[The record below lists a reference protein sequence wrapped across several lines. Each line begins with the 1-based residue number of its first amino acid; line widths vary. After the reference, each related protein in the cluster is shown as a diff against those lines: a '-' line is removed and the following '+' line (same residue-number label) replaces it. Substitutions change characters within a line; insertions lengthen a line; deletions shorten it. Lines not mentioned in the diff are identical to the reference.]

1 MAVTSRE
8 LAGRL
13 PAAPRRPGL
22 GVAYVLTFLLAAL
35 AVHVLVGA
43 VVERARIALDDLR
56 YGRPRTAH
64 VTGYVGHGAEGA
76 GRPTHIVAM
85 NLDRQV
91 VVLELPGSD
100 PQQARSL
107 PGPYLFGSRQDL
119 EPVVLSLLDMDGDGL
134 NDLVLTVSN
143 ERVVYLNREGAFRL
157 PTAEEQA
164 LLAQEQLP

>member
-1 MAVTSRE
+1 MGVTSRE
-8 LAGRL
+8 LGGNM
-13 PAAPRRPGL
+13 PTVPRIL
-22 GVAYVLTFLLAAL
+22 GPVAYVLTFLLAAL
-35 AVHVLVGA
+35 AIHVLVGA
-43 VVERARIALDDLR
+43 VVERAQVALDDMR

-85 NLDRQV
+85 NLERQI

-107 PGPYLFGSRQDL
+107 PGPYLFGSRQEL
-119 EPVVLSLLDMDGDGL
+119 APVVLSLLDMDGDGL
-134 NDLVLTVSN
+134 DDLVLTVSS
-143 ERVVYLNREGAFRL
+143 ERIVYLNREGAFRL

>member
-8 LAGRL
+8 LGKNMPTL
-13 PAAPRRPGL
+13 PRSLGL
-22 GVAYVLTFLLAAL
+22 ATYVLTFALAAL
-35 AVHVLVGA
+35 AIHVLVGA
-43 VVERARIALDDLR
+43 VVERARVTLDDLR

-85 NLDRQV
+85 NLERQV

-107 PGPYLFGSRQDL
+107 PGPYLFGERQDL
-119 EPVVLSLLDMDGDGL
+119 APVVLLLQDMDGDGL
-134 NDLVLTVSN
+134 QDLVLTVSN
-143 ERVVYLNREGAFRL
+143 EQVVYLNREGVFRL

-164 LLAQEQLP
+164 LLVQEQLP